1 MPRLQKKIFIEPNTE
16 LLTNGKVPNFVMVGL
31 QGLCS
36 NSQFALHQGLMIA
49 KSLVVVPPNHRVPIK
64 ILNASNVRITL
75 PKGKNI
81 AEFTVLSNDNS
92 YVRMSDNTES
102 FKVQNIELVTESIDI
117 VEGQDVPFNPSKS
130 EDSSLNMVAEFCK
143 EFHLSE
149 DLTEKQLLQLQQCLY
164 ENRDLFVTKDN
175 PNLGFTSLIEHK
187 INLKPNAVST
197 HQNPYRLPPYKR
209 EILWK
214 QLDDLLR
221 QGIITPVSESEEL
234 PITSPVVLVT
244 KRSAN
249 ADKRNRKIL
258 GSAAIFP
265 HSLQAESP
273 TEEDPYFPYITDEV
287 GEIELPGVKTFAEL
301 FKHQKSTSNDMS
313 DNDIVHTGKE
323 IPIVQVLFCDKNQD
337 PYDADTDE
345 PTSTENKKNVTRK
358 RNIKNKTTS
367 DSAKSA
373 NSATNAKSTNEEKTD
388 DQKHIDLCNGVKDM
402 AKVKNEQRNDFEY
415 KHIIA
420 YLEDNQLPLSQK
432 HARRIL
438 LEAPDYILIRGVLY
452 RNRKAKSD
460 RNKSKSAYQLAVPH
474 KMIDMILFMI
484 HDSPLGGHSGIQNTL
499 DRLRDDFYFPRMGK
513 IVTDYVASCH
523 DCQSRKVTNLKT
535 KAKIVP
541 YRTPSEP
548 FQVWQVDLFGPL
560 KTSPNGNQYLFTASD
575 MFSKY
580 LFVLPIR
587 NKDMLTV
594 SNAVFSLVSQF
605 GVCETLISDQ
615 GSEFIGSC
623 TQEVCKMFGVHQDFI
638 PSFMHHCLGL
648 CERTHRTLAERITP
662 YIEKWKEWEFIL
674 PAVVFSINASINQIT
689 NIPSEHLILLRD
701 PNGKRKFKQPVHIN
715 RLKLANIRE
724 PNPKPYFR
732 RDRTSSSSHS
742 TTEAEVSQSDILSA
756 SQGNDNS
763 DELNSEHANELRR
776 SSRQIRLPARYQ
788 DSDFTNL
795 DSVAS
800 ETDNGG
806 VFKVKRILAKKR
818 NKGGFLYLVQKV
830 GEPAENAE
838 WLTDGCCIAEYYE
851 KYLAALGNR
860 GPLHRR
866 PLAGSSVRY
875 GEQAVG
881 INKLKG
887 FMREITSKAG
897 LQGNFTNH
905 SGKRS
910 CATQLYTAGIPEQ
923 EIMSRTGHRTETA
936 VRKYKR
942 SSNEILHE
950 VSDVLN
956 PPMKKEK
963 PGNALLENDMEVDS
977 QNKAPELLTRSPFP
991 KPMQDISNL
1000 PDQKPSVFNNCTF
1013 NF

>member
-1 MPRLQKKIFIEPNTE
+1 MGISPDSTRYTAFNTCFGTYKFQRLPMGLKTAPNTFQLLMDKVLHGLKFRTCLCYLDDVLLCSETFEKPLNDLNEIFERFRSAGLKLGAKKCYFANQKCVFLGHELSKDGIRPPKDRIQAITDYPEPKNVKQLRRLIGMFNWFRKFIPNFSVLIYPLNRLLQKNQRFEWKSEQRMALNELKTRLINSEILSSPSFDIPFWLAVDTSSRGIGYILYQKDSQISKPKIIRFGSKSLKPWQQSYGPTKLE
-16 LLTNGKVPNFVMVGL
+16 LLGMVTSVLDCANYLRGVKFIVKCDHQAL
-31 QGLCS
+31 QPLFQK
-36 NSQFALHQGLMIA
+36 QF
-49 KSLVVVPPNHRVPIK
+49 
-64 ILNASNVRITL
+64 
-75 PKGKNI
+75 KGAI
-81 AEFTVLSNDNS
+81 YERWLAV
-92 YVRMSDNTES
+92 
-102 FKVQNIELVTESIDI
+102 
-117 VEGQDVPFNPSKS
+117 
-130 EDSSLNMVAEFCK
+130 
-143 EFHLSE
+143 
-149 DLTEKQLLQLQQCLY
+149 LQQFSFVIEYKPAEQMQVADALSRC
-164 ENRDLFVTKDN
+164 EN
-175 PNLGFTSLIEHK
+175 
-187 INLKPNAVST
+187 
-197 HQNPYRLPPYKR
+197 
-209 EILWK
+209 
-214 QLDDLLR
+214 
-221 QGIITPVSESEEL
+221 
-234 PITSPVVLVT
+234 
-244 KRSAN
+244 
-249 ADKRNRKIL
+249 
-258 GSAAIFP
+258 P

-287 GEIELPGVKTFAEL
+287 GEIELPGGQDFAEL

-345 PTSTENKKNVTRK
+345 PTARENRKNVTRK
-358 RNIKNKTTS
+358 RNIKNKPTS
-367 DSAKSA
+367 DSAKSV
-373 NSATNAKSTNEEKTD
+373 NSAESTNEEKTYD
-388 DQKHIDLCNGVKDM
+388 KNHIDLCNGVKDM

-438 LEAPDYILIRGVLY
+438 LEAPDYILISDVLY

-460 RNKSKSAYQLAVPH
+460 RNKSKSAYQLAVPN
-474 KMIDMILFMI
+474 KMIDMILFMV

-623 TQEVCKMFGVHQDFI
+623 TQE
-638 PSFMHHCLGL
+638 
-648 CERTHRTLAERITP
+648 
-662 YIEKWKEWEFIL
+662 
-674 PAVVFSINASINQIT
+674 
-689 NIPSEHLILLRD
+689 
-701 PNGKRKFKQPVHIN
+701 
-715 RLKLANIRE
+715 
-724 PNPKPYFR
+724 
-732 RDRTSSSSHS
+732 DRTSSSSHS
-742 TTEAEVSQSDILSA
+742 TTEAEVSQSDNLSA
-756 SQGNDNS
+756 SQGNDS
-763 DELNSEHANELRR
+763 PDELNPQHVNELRR
-776 SSRQIRLPARYQ
+776 SSRNIRLPARYQ

-838 WLTDGCCIAEYYE
+838 WLTGSQLPPKAQELMI
-851 KYLAALGNR
+851 KR
-860 GPLHRR
+860 PPPLI
-866 PLAGSSVRY
+866 
-875 GEQAVG
+875 E
-881 INKLKG
+881 
-887 FMREITSKAG
+887 
-897 LQGNFTNH
+897 
-905 SGKRS
+905 
-910 CATQLYTAGIPEQ
+910 
-923 EIMSRTGHRTETA
+923 
-936 VRKYKR
+936 
-942 SSNEILHE
+942 
-950 VSDVLN
+950 
-956 PPMKKEK
+956 
-963 PGNALLENDMEVDS
+963 
-977 QNKAPELLTRSPFP
+977 
-991 KPMQDISNL
+991 
-1000 PDQKPSVFNNCTF
+1000 
-1013 NF
+1013 